1 LQAFLGCRFRATG
14 KRDTAPFSGFNLVRM
29 NFLLQPETDPTSIY
43 RQRDGLYAV
52 DMLTAA
58 ICHLDLFS
66 RLAEKPADLSSICGA
81 LDLRER
87 PADVMLTLLTA
98 MGLLKRDGGIFSL
111 TPMAREHLVK
121 SSQWFI
127 GPYFA
132 STKDRPVCSDIL
144 AVLRT
149 GRPSNWAS
157 LRDQKQWAKA
167 MEDDAF
173 ADSFTAAMDC
183 RGAYLGPALAA
194 KLNCSGHRRLLD
206 IAGGSGIYSCAIV
219 AKHPHLRATVLEKS
233 PVARLARRSVAARGF
248 ADRVEVLVGD
258 MISDPLPT
266 GFDMHLFSNVLH
278 DWDEPLVK
286 QLLAKSAAALPPGG
300 LIIIHD
306 AHINADKTGP
316 LPVAAYSA
324 LLATISEG
332 KCYSEKEMADYLA
345 QAGFVDFTFT
355 PTAADRSVITA
366 RKKPV

>member
-1 LQAFLGCRFRATG
+1 
-14 KRDTAPFSGFNLVRM
+14 M
-29 NFLLQPETDPTSIY
+29 NFLTQPETDPTSIY
-43 RQRDGLYAV
+43 RYRDGLYAV

-66 RLAEKPADLSSICGA
+66 RLTERPADLAAICRE

-98 MGLLKRDGGIFSL
+98 MGLLRNEGGVFSL
-111 TPMAREHLVK
+111 TALAREHVVK

-132 STKDRPVCSDIL
+132 SVKERPVCSDIL

-149 GRPSNWAS
+149 GHPSNWAS
-157 LRDQKQWAKA
+157 LKDQKQWAKA

-183 RGAYLGPALAA
+183 RGVFLGPALAA
-194 KLNCSGHRRLLD
+194 KLDCSGNRRLLD

-219 AKHPHLRATVLEKS
+219 ARHPHVKASVLEKI
-233 PVARLARRSVAARGF
+233 PVDRLTRRSVAARGF

-258 MISDPLPT
+258 MFADALPS

-278 DWDEPLVK
+278 DWDEEGVRR
-286 QLLAKSAAALPPGG
+286 LLAKSAAALPEGG
-300 LIIIHD
+300 MIVIHD
-306 AHINADKTGP
+306 AHINAEKTGP

-324 LLATISEG
+324 LLATITEG
-332 KCYSEKEMADYLA
+332 KCYSQKEIGDFLA
-345 QAGFVDFTFT
+345 EAGFGEFTFEQ
-355 PTAADRSVITA
+355 TAADRSVITA
-366 RKKPV
+366 RRSGASTINTFDRNAGL